1 MFQCNHKYDGD
12 KKRCETPVVAEDDV
26 KRMFVDAYAELMNNK
41 SEMIANAKEMIAF
54 LADTTAEENEIEKLN
69 EKVNEIIVLVTNL
82 VEHNSRVAIDQN
94 EFQKKYNAYD
104 EEHKAVTS
112 KIKKLQLKINEN
124 QARAVLLNDFIETID
139 SKPTSLDNFD
149 EDIWNYLVE
158 KAVVNKDKSI
168 TFHFR
173 NGQEITKSSS

>member
-1 MFQCNHKYDGD
+1 MF
-12 KKRCETPVVAEDDV
+12 
-26 KRMFVDAYAELMNNK
+26 FDAYAELMNNK

-54 LADTTAEENEIEKLN
+54 LTDTTAEENEIEKLN
-69 EKVNEIIVLVTNL
+69 EKANEIIVLVTNL

-94 EFQKKYNAYD
+94 EFQKKSNAYD

-112 KIKKLQLKINEN
+112 KIKELQLKISEN

-149 EDIWNYLVE
+149 EDIWNYIVE

-173 NGQEITKSSS
+173 NGQKITKSCS

>member
-1 MFQCNHKYDGD
+1 MTRTNS
-12 KKRCETPVVAEDDV
+12 KK
-26 KRMFVDAYAELMNNK
+26 K
-41 SEMIANAKEMIAF
+41 S
-54 LADTTAEENEIEKLN
+54 
-69 EKVNEIIVLVTNL
+69 
-82 VEHNSRVAIDQN
+82 
-94 EFQKKYNAYD
+94 NAYD

-112 KIKKLQLKINEN
+112 KIKELQLKISEN

-149 EDIWNYLVE
+149 EDIWNYIVE

-173 NGQEITKSSS
+173 NGQKITKSCS